1 MPERLETLTR
11 YTIAQEHR
19 HPGSSGEFSALL
31 NVLATA
37 TKIIA
42 NQVTRGRIADTAAH
56 GAASGRPTAVR
67 AAAPR
72 GGQSASGVYPSGDE
86 DVAKPD
92 CRDPE
97 PVPEVLRAQPESLLS
112 RSTGT
117 VAAGDPDPVRRRR
130 IDAIANDIMVAESEW
145 TGPLAALLSEQ
156 MAGFHPVPTE
166 FRRGK
171 YLLAFDPLDGSSN
184 IDVNL
189 PVGTIFSVLRCPDDT
204 RAPGAQDFLQPG
216 VRQVCA
222 GFTLYGPATM
232 LVLTT
237 GDGVDGFTLDRE
249 IGAFVLTHPRMRIPE
264 RTSGFAINAANERFW
279 ARPVRRY
286 VHECLAGV
294 DGPRGRD
301 FNMRWV
307 ASLVADTFHILTRGG
322 VYLYPYDTRCAG
334 RVSLLYGANPIAFV
348 VEQAGGAATTGY
360 ARVLEVTPED
370 LHQRVPLI
378 FGSRPEV
385 ERVERYH
392 REPEEGPRFDASLFG
407 TRSLFRP
414 VGH

>member
-31 NVLATA
+31 NVVATA

-42 NQVTRGRIADTAAH
+42 NQVTRGRIGDGDAAQAD
-56 GAASGRPTAVR
+56 SV
-67 AAAPR
+67 
-72 GGQSASGVYPSGDE
+72 SL
-86 DVAKPD
+86 
-92 CRDPE
+92 PE
-97 PVPEVLRAQPESLLS
+97 P
-112 RSTGT
+112 
-117 VAAGDPDPVRRRR
+117 RRL
-130 IDAIANDIMVAESEW
+130 DAIANDIMVAESEW
-145 TGPLAALLSEQ
+145 TGPLAGLLSEQ
-156 MAGFHPVPTE
+156 MSGFHPVPTE

-189 PVGTIFSVLRCPDDT
+189 PVGTIFSVLRCPDDS
-204 RAPGAQDFLQPG
+204 RAPGEEDFLQPG

-264 RTSGFAINAANERFW
+264 DTSGFAINAANERFW
-279 ARPVRRY
+279 ERPVRRY

-322 VYLYPYDTRCAG
+322 VYLYPFDTRSPG

-348 VEQAGGAATTGY
+348 VEQAGGAATTGL
-360 ARVLEVTPED
+360 ARVLEVPPGE
-370 LHQRVPLI
+370 LHQRVPLV
-378 FGSRPEV
+378 FGSRREV
-385 ERVERYH
+385 ERIERYH

-414 VGH
+414 AGH

>member
-11 YTIAQEHR
+11 YTIEQEHR

-42 NQVTRGRIADTAAH
+42 NQVTRGRIA
-56 GAASGRPTAVR
+56 GC
-67 AAAPR
+67 
-72 GGQSASGVYPSGDE
+72 E
-86 DVAKPD
+86 DM
-92 CRDPE
+92 
-97 PVPEVLRAQPESLLS
+97 
-112 RSTGT
+112 
-117 VAAGDPDPVRRRR
+117 
-130 IDAIANDIMVAESEW
+130 DALANEIMVSESQW
-145 TGPLAALLSEQ
+145 TGPLSALLSEQ
-156 MAGFHPVPTE
+156 MSGFHPVPGE

-189 PVGTIFSVLRCPDDT
+189 PVGTIFSVLRSPEDGREPD
-204 RAPGAQDFLQPG
+204 AQDFLQPG
-216 VRQVCA
+216 VAQVCA

-264 RTSGFAINAANERFW
+264 DTSGFAINAANERFW
-279 ARPVRRY
+279 ERPVRRY
-286 VHECLAGV
+286 VSECLEGV
-294 DGPRGRD
+294 EGPRGRD

-307 ASLVADTFHILTRGG
+307 ASLVADAFHILTRGG
-322 VYLYPYDTRCAG
+322 VYLYPYDVRDPACPG
-334 RVSLLYGANPIAFV
+334 RVSLMYGANPIAMV
-348 VEQAGGAATTGY
+348 VEQAGGAASTGH
-360 ARVLEVTPED
+360 ARVLEVPPHD

-378 FGSRPEV
+378 FGSRNEV
-385 ERVERYH
+385 ERIQRYH
-392 REPEEGPRFDASLFG
+392 RAPEEGPRFDASLFG
-407 TRSLFRP
+407 TRSLFR
-414 VGH
+414 HLRS